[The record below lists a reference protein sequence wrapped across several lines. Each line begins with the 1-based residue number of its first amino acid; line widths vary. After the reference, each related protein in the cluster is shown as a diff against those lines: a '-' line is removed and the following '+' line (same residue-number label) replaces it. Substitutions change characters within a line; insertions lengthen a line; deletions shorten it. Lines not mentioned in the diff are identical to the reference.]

1 MVQFD
6 EQELAQLV
14 MTQMAANPTVK
25 RPQVT
30 QMIEPR
36 LPKHVNF

>member
-1 MVQFD
+1 MVQFN
-6 EQELAQLV
+6 EQDLAQLV
-14 MTQMAANPTVK
+14 MTQLAANATVK

-30 QMIEPR
+30 QIIEAR